1 MVPVTC
7 DTSLNFVYDSAL
19 GGGGSS
25 LQNESL
31 GNRVTGT
38 KSSP

>member
-7 DTSLNFVYDSAL
+7 DTSLKFVYDSAL
-19 GGGGSS
+19 GGGSS